1 LHLENPDATEDE
13 LAEAYGQVVKSLAP
27 KRVVFRTLDLGG
39 DKVDER
45 LAVEPEPNPFLGW
58 RGIRLSLGRLDLFK
72 RQLRALLRA
81 ASHGRVGIMFPMVSG
96 VQEVV
101 DAKAVLNECADEL
114 AAEGIDVP
122 EEVEVGAMIEIPS
135 AALSADLI
143 AAEVDFLSL
152 GTNDLI
158 QYTIAVDRLND
169 RVAGL
174 YQPTHPAVLRLI
186 GMSVK
191 AARGAGIRIG
201 MCGEMASDLRLTP
214 LMIGLGL
221 NELSVATMQI
231 ARVKHAVRR
240 LSVSDCEELARAV
253 QTCTSPAEI
262 LALSRAVADRC
273 YPELFE

>member
-1 LHLENPDATEDE
+1 
-13 LAEAYGQVVKSLAP
+13 
-27 KRVVFRTLDLGG
+27 
-39 DKVDER
+39 
-45 LAVEPEPNPFLGW
+45 
-58 RGIRLSLGRLDLFK
+58 
-72 RQLRALLRA
+72 
-81 ASHGRVGIMFPMVSG
+81 MFPMVSG
-96 VQEVV
+96 VQEVLE
-101 DAKAVLNECADEL
+101 AKAILSECADEL
-114 AAEGIDVP
+114 TAEGVDVP
-122 EEVEVGAMIEIPS
+122 DEIEVGAMIEIPS

-191 AARGAGIRIG
+191 AAHGAGIRIG
-201 MCGEMASDLRLTP
+201 MGGEMASDLTLTP

-221 NELSVATMQI
+221 NELSVASTQV

-240 LSVSDCEELARAV
+240 LSVVECEELAALASK
-253 QTCTSPAEI
+253 QNSPAEI
-262 LALSRAVADRC
+262 LSLSRAVAERR

>member
-1 LHLENPDATEDE
+1 MA
-13 LAEAYGQVVKSLAP
+13 
-27 KRVVFRTLDLGG
+27 
-39 DKVDER
+39 
-45 LAVEPEPNPFLGW
+45 
-58 RGIRLSLGRLDLFK
+58 
-72 RQLRALLRA
+72 
-81 ASHGRVGIMFPMVSG
+81 
-96 VQEVV
+96 
-101 DAKAVLNECADEL
+101 
-114 AAEGIDVP
+114 
-122 EEVEVGAMIEIPS
+122 S

-143 AAEVDFLSL
+143 SAEVDFLSL

-186 GMSVK
+186 SMSVQ

-201 MCGEMASDLRLTP
+201 MCGEMASDLTLTP

-221 NELSVATMQI
+221 NELSVATTQI

-240 LSVSDCEELARAV
+240 LRVSECEELAKNV
-253 QTCTSPAEI
+253 LTCTSPAKI
-262 LALSRAVADRC
+262 RDLSRAVADRC